1 MFDKLYFYHIIRKC
15 SFAHNPQFTKRK
27 MKSTIYLCDQ
37 CSIPI
42 VNPEDG
48 FVIQGNIYVANPQCR
63 GGLIGN
69 NFPKAIN
76 GRIQIDQIN
85 EVVYCKKCFFEIL
98 ETNHGD
104 LKPIISQQQRELS

>member
-1 MFDKLYFYHIIRKC
+1 
-15 SFAHNPQFTKRK
+15 

-42 VNPEDG
+42 LNPEDG
-48 FVIQGNIYVANPQCR
+48 FVIQGNIYVANPEYR

-85 EVVYCKKCFFEIL
+85 EAVYCKKCFFEML
-98 ETNHGD
+98 DTKQD
-104 LKPIISQQQRELS
+104 DSKPLSISQEQQRQLS

>member
-1 MFDKLYFYHIIRKC
+1 
-15 SFAHNPQFTKRK
+15 

-37 CSIPI
+37 CNIPI
-42 VNPEDG
+42 LNPEDG
-48 FVIQGNIYVANPQCR
+48 FVIQGNIYVANPEYR

-85 EVVYCKKCFFEIL
+85 EVVYCKKCFFEML
-98 ETNHGD
+98 DTKQD
-104 LKPIISQQQRELS
+104 DSKPLSISQEQQRQLS

>member
-1 MFDKLYFYHIIRKC
+1 
-15 SFAHNPQFTKRK
+15 

-37 CSIPI
+37 CNIPI
-42 VNPEDG
+42 LNPEDG
-48 FVIQGNIYVANPQCR
+48 FVIQGNIYVANPEYR

-85 EVVYCKKCFFEIL
+85 EAVYCKKCFFEML
-98 ETNHGD
+98 DTKQD
-104 LKPIISQQQRELS
+104 DSKPLSISREQQRQLS

>member
-1 MFDKLYFYHIIRKC
+1 
-15 SFAHNPQFTKRK
+15 

-42 VNPEDG
+42 LNPEDG
-48 FVIQGNIYVANPQCR
+48 FVIQGNIYVANPKYR
-63 GGLIGN
+63 GGLIGD

-98 ETNHGD
+98 ETKHD
-104 LKPIISQQQRELS
+104 DSKTLSISQEQQRKLS